1 MFQTHCSCWPELW
14 PCFGLDEGLLLP
26 TEKECCSTWK
36 RTFKQNLEFYR
47 LSPLIWNGASFGK
60 KKKKREREGEE
71 EERGGEEEEEGDE
84 EKKKEEEGDEQKEEE
99 EEEVIFT
106 LNIFFQI

>member
-47 LSPLIWNGASFGK
+47 LSPLIWNGKSFRK
-60 KKKKREREGEE
+60 KKEREKAK
-71 EERGGEEEEEGDE
+71 
-84 EKKKEEEGDEQKEEE
+84 KKKEEEKKRKREMRRRKKRRKKMSRRRRKKRR
-99 EEEVIFT
+99 
-106 LNIFFQI
+106 